1 VPGENLPPH
10 SLGHPLRGSFPPQTA
25 IESAYNSGPWKGGLT
40 MSAQNMQPTDNKQI
54 VQRFIDE
61 CWNQGNLN
69 TVSELLADDCR
80 YHDPVFP
87 SLTSGAE
94 NIKNHIQTCRNGF
107 PDLMFTTDDTIAERN
122 EVVIHWTG
130 MGTHK
135 GQFLGMPPT
144 NKKATVTGTS
154 IYRIEDGK
162 IAEQWASWNLM
173 SMMEQLGIAMATA
186 APSNV
191 AQANAAQSNAAQSKA
206 PGAEPRV
213 QA

>member
-1 VPGENLPPH
+1 
-10 SLGHPLRGSFPPQTA
+10 
-25 IESAYNSGPWKGGLT
+25 

-61 CWNQGNLN
+61 CWNQGNLDA
-69 TVSELLADDCR
+69 VSELLADDCR

-107 PDLMFTTDDTIAERN
+107 PDLMFTIDDTIAERN
-122 EVVIHWTG
+122 EVVIHWTA

-154 IYRIEDGK
+154 IYRVEDGK
-162 IAEQWASWNLM
+162 IAEEWASWNLM

-186 APSNV
+186 APSNA
-191 AQANAAQSNAAQSKA
+191 AQPNAAQVKAAPSNAAQAKA
-206 PGAEPRV
+206 PAAASKM